1 MARQIWPPPVTL
13 VDYNGPYPKQQLEEA
28 RRILIR
34 SLTHPV
40 SDLLDQLK
48 PRLGLD
54 SFRHGLAQKP
64 PAVRKPPELVVDAQ
78 QQNVQPTATPV
89 NVNNFLGHVGSINI
103 VQSGRTSVSPVASRT
118 SYSRSNLHMLTSPS
132 ADTSLNDSS
141 YHLDTLFHESPD
153 KGYVTS
159 AQPPVS
165 PVNASLSKGN
175 NVVIDLT
182 QGDENDQHRV
192 TRTNSKRAL
201 DVVESASN
209 KKLKAGSSQQE
220 VNASQS
226 AAPDAAGVNTSPDC
240 MSHTSGSSQDG
251 NKAVMASSSKE
262 SLSSSSDESQDETSV
277 PASSSKDGNASA
289 STSSSKS
296 IQKTPLSTVARSP
309 MAAAS
314 TKSTT
319 SKPEG
324 STTFTIYKCDFCAY
338 MNRIWLVMN
347 EHLANAQHFSASLY
361 NATFDNNSVK
371 LVSIKHM
378 VAIMN
383 EHSKSKGL
391 VVACPVCQDVF
402 EDIFMCS
409 LHYKYTHDSDDS
421 DDTSGGYYT
430 ICPVIQHETVT
441 MSRMPVC
448 LKCSQKY
455 ESHTK
460 LHKHWGNRH
469 HPLTAPP
476 AGDRIFTIYNCPY
489 CNKMFCDFVVC
500 KTHALTH
507 KSGGDQQNGVVAI
520 EVRHLLQPKRQE
532 QLLPLDTDD
541 SNIEGIKAEL
551 SILVNM
557 RRYLKTLSG
566 IRFMKMKKR
575 KIKERIRCLR
585 EIVKMYGSEAHG
597 GHGVEGNSKYVIRNT
612 K

>member
-1 MARQIWPPPVTL
+1 MARQSWPPPVTL

-40 SDLLDQLK
+40 SDLLDCLK

-78 QQNVQPTATPV
+78 QQNVQPTAAPT

-103 VQSGRTSVSPVASRT
+103 VQSGRTSMSPVASR
-118 SYSRSNLHMLTSPS
+118 SSFSRSNLHMLTSPS

-153 KGYVTS
+153 KGYVAS
-159 AQPPVS
+159 ARPPVS
-165 PVNASLSKGN
+165 PSVNASLSKGN

-182 QGDENDQHRV
+182 QGDEKDQHQV
-192 TRTNSKRAL
+192 TRSNSKRAL
-201 DVVESASN
+201 DVIESASN
-209 KKLKAGSSQQE
+209 KKLKVSSSQQE
-220 VNASQS
+220 VKASQS
-226 AAPDAAGVNTSPDC
+226 AAPDTGGVN
-240 MSHTSGSSQDG
+240 TSGSSQDG
-251 NKAVMASSSKE
+251 NKAVVASSSKE
-262 SLSSSSDESQDETSV
+262 SLSSSSDESQDETSI
-277 PASSSKDGNASA
+277 PASSSKDGNASP

-296 IQKTPLSTVARSP
+296 IQKTPLSTAVRSP

-314 TKSTT
+314 TKSTP

-324 STTFTIYKCDFCAY
+324 SMTFTIYKCDFCAY

-409 LHYKYTHDSDDS
+409 LHYKYTHDSNDS

-430 ICPVIQHETVT
+430 ICPVIQHETVAV
-441 MSRMPVC
+441 SRMPMC
-448 LKCSQKY
+448 LKCSQIY

-460 LHKHWGNRH
+460 LHRHWSTRH

-476 AGDRIFTIYNCPY
+476 AGERIFTIFNCPY
-489 CNKMFCDFVVC
+489 CNKLFCDFITC

-507 KSGGDQQNGVVAI
+507 NSGGDQQKGVVAV
-520 EVRHLLQPKRQE
+520 EVRHLLQPKRRE

-566 IRFMKMKKR
+566 IKQMKMKKR

-585 EIVKMYGSEAHG
+585 EIIKMFGSEAHG
-597 GHGVEGNSKYVIRNT
+597 GQGMEGNSKYVIRNT